1 MVNYYSQMAGV
12 AGRPG
17 ASALKGVVWASG
29 AGRGTAQGP
38 LAGTS
43 TSPRRGFVIH
53 SLAGQGFKDRR

>member
-1 MVNYYSQMAGV
+1 MAGV

-38 LAGTS
+38 LAGTI
-43 TSPRRGFVIH
+43 TSHRRGFVIH
-53 SLAGQGFKDRR
+53 SLVGQGFKDW